1 MSFFVSLYAEF
12 RVKGEHQW
20 NMLGTDSIT
29 DDFKQFILGNQGDWT
44 ESDRFY
50 SFDTFDTKTLSDG
63 MKKQFSN
70 SETDPDKFRA
80 LDLEIYEARLN
91 ERIGDHRKRIQ
102 TTLVALGM
110 MAGIDEYGYLDVAD
124 NWRIDDEC
132 SARMRENRKAGQL
145 TFPVS
150 KELINDI
157 VYEDSEYSR
166 ALENKGILESIRGL
180 VRNLNPRLYEDN
192 LIEIRLVA
200 VKFG

>member
-1 MSFFVSLYAEF
+1 MFISLYAEF
-12 RVKGEHQW
+12 RAKGEHQW

-29 DDFKQFILGNQGDWT
+29 DDFKEFILGDHGDWT
-44 ESDRFY
+44 DSDRFY
-50 SFDTFDTKTLSDG
+50 SFDTFDTKTLSEG
-63 MKKQFSN
+63 MKKQVSSN
-70 SETDPDKFRA
+70 SAEADPDKVRV

-110 MAGIDEYGYLDVAD
+110 MAGFDEYGYLDVAD

-132 SARMRENRKAGQL
+132 SAKMRENRKAGQL

-166 ALENKGILESIRGL
+166 ALENKGILEAIRGL
-180 VRNLNPRLYEDN
+180 VHNLNPRLYEEN
-192 LIEIRLVA
+192 LLEIRLVVA
-200 VKFG
+200 KFG